1 MKRAVFLFLTAFL
14 LLIMCAGPSFF
25 SSLPAH
31 AETGAQK
38 NVKDEMNEEVEKSLT
53 ELISE
58 ELEAYFEALETSS
71 NYNFGKSLKDFV
83 GGIISGKNALT
94 ADTILGL
101 IGDAVRANFLSVL
114 SSLAAIVALSVLYG
128 VAKHMNSGF
137 MRESTSQ
144 IIYFAVY
151 GAIVAT
157 LAAIVG
163 NAVAITRNVLGAVS
177 GLVDVTMPVF
187 ITLMTALG
195 GASGTAVYQPVTM
208 IVSSVI
214 IKIIEIAV
222 MPLFFSAVVFGMI
235 SNLSGN
241 VKLEK
246 ITKTF
251 RSIANWMLGIMF
263 SVVGALLSVQGI
275 VGASIDNVSIRS
287 AKFALS
293 SYVPILGGYLSDG
306 FDIVLAAGVLIK
318 NAFGLAGIL
327 MLAAAVLGPV
337 IKILV
342 ISMSLR
348 LAAGIIEPVADEK
361 ISGLLYTT
369 GKSLTVLISIILGL
383 FFLIFVIFMLIITS
397 CNAGVG

>member
-1 MKRAVFLFLTAFL
+1 LLVFVLA
-14 LLIMCAGPSFF
+14 CAGLSCLFSF
-25 SSLPAH
+25 SPAY
-31 AETGAQK
+31 ADTGAQK
-38 NVKDEMNEEVEKSLT
+38 NVRDELNEEVEKSL
-53 ELISE
+53 EDLISE
-58 ELEAYFEALETSS
+58 DLEAYFKELESAS
-71 NYNFGKSLKDFV
+71 DYDFGKSLKEFV
-83 GGIISGKNALT
+83 GGIISGKNPLT
-94 ADTILGL
+94 ADAVLGL
-101 IGDAVRANFLSVL
+101 IGDAVKKNFLSVL
-114 SSLAAIVALSVLYG
+114 SSLAAIVALSILYG
-128 VAKHMNSGF
+128 VAKHINSGF
-137 MRESTSQ
+137 MKESTSQ

-151 GAIVAT
+151 GAIIAT

-163 NAVAITRNVLGAVS
+163 SAVAITRNVLVS
-177 GLVDVTMPVF
+177 VAALVDASMPVL

-195 GASGTAVYQPVTM
+195 GVSGTAVYQPVTM

-214 IKIIEIAV
+214 IKIIEYAV

-235 SNLSGN
+235 GNLTNN
-241 VKLEK
+241 VKLDK
-246 ITKTF
+246 LTKTF
-251 RSIANWMLGIMF
+251 RSIANWLLGIMF

-327 MLAAAVLGPV
+327 MLAAVVLGPV

-342 ISMSLR
+342 ISLSLR

-383 FFLIFVIFMLIITS
+383 FFLVFVIFMLIITS